1 MSIEKALIA
10 QARPQ
15 MVTAKLQA
23 LISIEA
29 QKGCH
34 PEIFSN
40 PVALEPRFDS
50 TNQISE
56 LFRHRTKPH
65 FINEPLP
72 QIRDLVRLELWLSP
86 EEKFSWLKSE
96 LFIKQLRSVSHRIS
110 FEIIGNCQK
119 IQMQFLVHKRDLPV
133 VRTAFQSQFEKCILS
148 ANYNTLFES
157 MGPEALEDTLFL
169 DFFPAPPY
177 SQLLTR
183 SNELKLTTYPA
194 LIASLIN
201 IEPPALGF
209 FQALMQPVNPAHNWH
224 VNVQKL
230 LDVEYAL
237 KLFSG
242 IQVPQR
248 FLQQAPSGD
257 LHQMSLEVETKAHND
272 KPFYSLAIRLGVV
285 SVGQK
290 ATEHLMALSTF
301 INLFQHGGRSL
312 NLITEKDYKKVLSDS
327 RIKEMFILGAAYRPG
342 FLVNSSEL
350 AGFIHVPPAEILEF
364 SEPPIAILETLAIRN
379 DDIHKGTPIGTCEY
393 AGTKQQVCIPNKPHL
408 RSTHIIGKPGQ
419 GKSTMIAHMILC
431 DIDKGKGV
439 AVLDPHGD
447 LVDDLLCMIK
457 EKHIIKT
464 IYFDPGH
471 PDYVPLWNPLKRSH
485 GQDISRTADDLV
497 GAIKSV
503 VSGWGDRM
511 EHLLRHG
518 LYALLQLP
526 NSTFLDLSD
535 LLRRKT
541 DDSERLRK
549 EILEVLDNRT
559 AFQFWKNDFDRYSNE
574 ALDPPKHK
582 LSKLLVSGTV
592 SLMLSQPESLID
604 FRQIM
609 DNGMILLVNLS
620 TIGSEVREILGCF
633 ILSLF
638 HLAALGRS
646 QTPIEDRK
654 QFNIYADEAHRF
666 LTEAMEDLI
675 AETRKFG
682 VGLTL
687 AHHYLRQFSSKKV
700 DALSS
705 VGTTIIMNVDTKD
718 ARRLTKD
725 LQELVQYEDLIGLK
739 VGEAIARIGTD
750 IVRCKTPGAVQIPSH
765 HFKDEI
771 IQRSQRL
778 YCRPVGTVREFIR
791 RKDEPFD
798 RSYSLLVDTPYKESE
813 EFTYEEF

>member
-15 MVTAKLQA
+15 MLAARLQGVV
-23 LISIEA
+23 SIEA
-29 QKGCH
+29 NKGCC
-34 PEIFSN
+34 PEVSST
-40 PVALEPRFDS
+40 PVALEPRFNPI
-50 TNQISE
+50 NQVSE
-56 LFRHRTKPH
+56 LLKGKAEPD
-65 FINEPLP
+65 FIVETLP
-72 QIRDLVRLELWLSP
+72 QIRDLIRLQIWLSP
-86 EEKFSWLKSE
+86 EEKFSWLNSE
-96 LFIKQLRSVSHRIS
+96 LFLKQLRSVSHRVS
-110 FEIIGNCQK
+110 FEIIGNSQK
-119 IQMQFLVHKRDLPV
+119 IQMQFLVHKRDLPIIQ
-133 VRTAFQSQFEKCILS
+133 TAFQGQFERCKLTPQLD
-148 ANYNTLFES
+148 TLFES
-157 MGPEALEDTLFL
+157 MAPETWEDASFL
-169 DFFPAPPY
+169 DFFPPPPY

-183 SNELKLTTYPA
+183 SNELKVTTFPA
-194 LIASLIN
+194 LIIALME

-224 VNVQKL
+224 LNVQKL
-230 LDVEYAL
+230 LDAEYAL

-272 KPFYSLAIRLGVV
+272 KPFYSLAIRLGVI
-285 SVGQK
+285 SSGQN
-290 ATEHLMALSTF
+290 APSHLMALSTF

-312 NLITEKDYKKVLSDS
+312 NCITEKDYKKVLSGN
-327 RIKEMFILGAAYRPG
+327 RIMEMFILGATYRPG
-342 FLVNSSEL
+342 FLVNSSEA
-350 AGFIHVPPAEILEF
+350 AGFVHVPPAGILEF
-364 SEPPIAILETLAIRN
+364 SQPPLSILETLAVRN
-379 DDIHKGTPIGTCEY
+379 DDLYKGTPIGTCEY
-393 AGTKQQVCIPNKPHL
+393 AGTEHQVCIPNKPHL

-419 GKSTMIAHMILC
+419 GKSTMMAHMILC
-431 DIDKGKGV
+431 DIDEGKGV

-447 LVDDLLCMIK
+447 LVDDVLCMIK
-457 EKHIIKT
+457 EEHVEKT

-471 PDYVPLWNPLKRSH
+471 PEYVPLWNPLKRSH

-549 EILEVLDNRT
+549 EILEVVDNQT
-559 AFQFWKNDFDRYSNE
+559 AYQFWKNDFDRYSNE

-592 SLMLSQPESLID
+592 SLMLSQPENMID

-638 HLAALGRS
+638 HLTALGRS
-646 QTPIEDRK
+646 QIAIEDRK
-654 QFNIYADEAHRF
+654 PFHIYADEAHRF

-687 AHHYLRQFSSKKV
+687 AHHYLSQFSTKEV

-718 ARRLTKD
+718 ARRLSKD
-725 LQELVQYEDLIGLK
+725 LQELVQYEDLISLK

-750 IVRCKTPGAVQIPSH
+750 IVRCETPGSLKIPKR
-765 HFKDEI
+765 HFKDAI
-771 IQRSQRL
+771 IERSHRL
-778 YCRPVGTVREFIR
+778 YYRPAAAIREFINKR
-791 RKDEPFD
+791 DSCRG
-798 RSYSLLVDTPYKESE
+798 RSYALLVDTPQKDTG
-813 EFTYEEF
+813 EFIYEEL